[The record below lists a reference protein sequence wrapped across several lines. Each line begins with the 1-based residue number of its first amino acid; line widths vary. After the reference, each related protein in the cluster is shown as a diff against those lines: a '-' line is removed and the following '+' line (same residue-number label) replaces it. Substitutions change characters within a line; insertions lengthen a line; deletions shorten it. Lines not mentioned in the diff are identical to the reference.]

1 MGGNH
6 GATAHKYV
14 GGRKLLT
21 SRNPLTEQTLQA
33 SNISLDGHSLEA
45 VRRWGN
51 ALLKARDAWA
61 DSNRHGRRYSDRD
74 APGETIRRANSFG
87 AKHHDR

>member
-1 MGGNH
+1 MGGNY
-6 GATAHKYV
+6 GATAHKNV
-14 GGRKLLT
+14 GGRQTLAV
-21 SRNPLTEQTLQA
+21 RNPLVEQTLLG
-33 SNISLDGHSLEA
+33 SNLPLDGLHLEET
-45 VRRWGN
+45 RRWGN
-51 ALLKARDAWA
+51 ALLKARDTWA